1 MPITINLNLKYI
13 NRIGSILTDLIAI
26 IVKILVFI
34 FKILSLLAQ
43 KVEQAATERL
53 LVKKFLFDVVGVDN

>member
-1 MPITINLNLKYI
+1 MMSVFFCGVLHAV
-13 NRIGSILTDLIAI
+13 SAVAIAI

>member
-26 IVKILVFI
+26 IVKIEIFFSKFSPYIGVF
-34 FKILSLLAQ
+34 
-43 KVEQAATERL
+43 
-53 LVKKFLFDVVGVDN
+53 